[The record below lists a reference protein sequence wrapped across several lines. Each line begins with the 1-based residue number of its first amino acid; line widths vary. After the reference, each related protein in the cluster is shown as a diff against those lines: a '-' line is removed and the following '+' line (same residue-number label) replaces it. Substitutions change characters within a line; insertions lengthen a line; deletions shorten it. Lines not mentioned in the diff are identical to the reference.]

1 MKLQAAVLENDFVRL
16 EPFEDRHKE
25 PLRLAC
31 DADPELWPSLYSISL
46 GGAQFDGSWERL
58 CGFQAAG
65 TWLPF
70 AVIRDGEV
78 VGVSAFIDIN
88 PNYRTVEIG
97 CTYYR
102 PDARGGPV
110 NPAAK
115 RLMLAHAFAAGA
127 NRVAFQVDQLN
138 LRSQAAMAKLGA
150 VREGVM
156 RNDKITWTGRV
167 RSSVIFSILAEEWP
181 AVRTALDARL
191 AAFGQAGAS
200 ALRIS
205 V

>member
-1 MKLQAAVLENDFVRL
+1 MNLTSAVLENDFVRL

-31 DADPELWPSLYSISL
+31 NADPELWPALYSISF
-46 GGAQFDGSWERL
+46 GGDQFDGSWERL
-58 CGFQAAG
+58 RGFQAAG

-78 VGVSAFIDIN
+78 VGLSAFIDIN
-88 PNYRTVEIG
+88 AGYRTVEIG

-102 PDARGGPV
+102 PDARGGAV

-115 RLMLAHAFAAGA
+115 RLMLEHAFAAGA

-138 LRSQAAMAKLGA
+138 LRSQAAMTKLGA

-167 RSSVIFSILAEEWP
+167 RTSAIFSILTEEWP
-181 AVRTALDARL
+181 GVRGGLDARL
-191 AAFGQAGAS
+191 AAFA
-200 ALRIS
+200 
-205 V
+205 

>member
-1 MKLQAAVLENDFVRL
+1 MKLTAAVLENDFVRL

-31 DADPELWPSLYSISL
+31 DADPELWPSLYYCSL
-46 GGAQFDGSWERL
+46 GGDQFNGGWDAMLAQ
-58 CGFQAAG
+58 QAAG
-65 TWLPF
+65 TRIPF

-78 VGVSAFIDIN
+78 VGLSTFIDIQPAN
-88 PNYRTVEIG
+88 RSVEIG
-97 CTYYR
+97 TTYYR
-102 PDARGGPV
+102 PDARGGVV

-115 RLMLAHAFAAGA
+115 RLLLDHAFACGAG
-127 NRVAFQVDQLN
+127 RIAFQVDQLN

-167 RSSVIFSILAEEWP
+167 RSSVIFSILSEEWP
-181 AVRTALDARL
+181 GVRDRLDARL
-191 AAFGQAGAS
+191 AAFS
-200 ALRIS
+200 
-205 V
+205 

>member
-1 MKLQAAVLENDFVRL
+1 MRLTAAVLENDFVGL

-31 DADPELWPSLYSISL
+31 DADPELWPKLYSISF
-46 GGAQFDGSWERL
+46 GGDQFDGSWDRL
-58 CGFQAAG
+58 RGFQAAG

-70 AVIRDGEV
+70 AMIRDGEV
-78 VGVSAFIDIN
+78 VGVSAFIDIH

-102 PDARGGPV
+102 PDARGGAV
-110 NPAAK
+110 NPSAK
-115 RLMLAHAFAAGA
+115 RLMLEHAFAAGA

-138 LRSQAAMAKLGA
+138 LRSQAAMTKLGA

-156 RNDKITWTGRV
+156 RDDKVTWTGRV
-167 RSSVIFSILAEEWP
+167 RSSVIFSILAGEWP
-181 AVRTALDARL
+181 AVRAKLDERL
-191 AAFGQAGAS
+191 AAFA
-200 ALRIS
+200 
-205 V
+205 

>member
-1 MKLQAAVLENDFVRL
+1 MKLGSVVLENDFVRL
-16 EPFEDRHKE
+16 EPFEDRHRE

-31 DADPELWPSLYSISL
+31 DADPELWPTLYSISF
-46 GGAQFDGSWERL
+46 GGDQFDGSWDRL
-58 CGFQAAG
+58 RGFQTAG

-70 AVIRDGEV
+70 AVFRDGEV

-102 PDARGGPV
+102 PHARGGAI
-110 NPAAK
+110 NPSAK
-115 RLMLAHAFAAGA
+115 RLMLEHAFAAGA
-127 NRVAFQVDQLN
+127 QRVAFQVDEIN
-138 LRSQAAMAKLGA
+138 LRSQAAVTKLGA

-167 RSSVIFSILAEEWP
+167 RSSVIFSILAGEWP
-181 AVRTALDARL
+181 AVRARLDDRL
-191 AAFGQAGAS
+191 AAFT
-200 ALRIS
+200 
-205 V
+205 